1 MSLFPPGGE
10 GVDLILH
17 RCLDLNGDGG
27 KTSSSRRT
35 EEYALEYIWNRMH
48 NMDKAWEVVFHD
60 EFEEEFQAFDEE
72 LQDELLAH
80 AILLRDYGPVLG
92 RPTVDTLKGSRHAN
106 MKELRFDWEGEV
118 WRVAFAFDPK
128 RKAILLVGG
137 DKAGVDQKRF
147 YRRLMAVADE
157 RFDSHLASLGIQ
169 RGRRRGKG
177 TGHDEK
183 P

>member
-1 MSLFPPGGE
+1 
-10 GVDLILH
+10 
-17 RCLDLNGDGG
+17 
-27 KTSSSRRT
+27 
-35 EEYALEYIWNRMH
+35 
-48 NMDKAWEVVFHD
+48 MDKAWEVVFHD

>member
-1 MSLFPPGGE
+1 M
-10 GVDLILH
+10 
-17 RCLDLNGDGG
+17 G
-27 KTSSSRRT
+27 K
-35 EEYALEYIWNRMH
+35 N
-48 NMDKAWEVVFHD
+48 WEVIFHD
-60 EFEEEFQAFDEE
+60 EFEEEFKEFDEE

-147 YRRLMAVADE
+147 YRRLIAVADE